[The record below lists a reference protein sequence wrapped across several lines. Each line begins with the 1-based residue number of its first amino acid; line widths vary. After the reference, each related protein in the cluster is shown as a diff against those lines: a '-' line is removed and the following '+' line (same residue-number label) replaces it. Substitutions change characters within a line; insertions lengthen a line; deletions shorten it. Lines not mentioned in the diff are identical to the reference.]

1 MGEGDMTKEELV
13 REVERLRARLAALS
27 AGGGGGSDV
36 AYHDAITGLYN
47 RGAFFTLALQQFRL
61 ASRKNRPML
70 LLMCDVRGLARINE
84 AQGHDA
90 GDEVLKRVASLL
102 KQTYREADIVARVGA
117 DEFTVLALEAAAA
130 HENLLA
136 SRLRRRLAELRGETG
151 KADDLRM
158 RVGVA
163 RWDPAEPCT
172 VKELLDRA
180 EEHMRV
186 DSGS

>member
-1 MGEGDMTKEELV
+1 VGDDEMTREELV

-27 AGGGGGSDV
+27 AGGGGGNDV
-36 AYHDAITGLYN
+36 AYHDAVTGLYN

-61 ASRKNRPML
+61 ASRKSRPML
-70 LLMCDVRGLARINE
+70 LLMCDVKGLAGINE
-84 AQGHDA
+84 SAGREA
-90 GDEVLKRVASLL
+90 GDDVLARVGRLL

-117 DEFTVLALEAAAA
+117 DEFAVLALEAAAA

-136 SRLRRRLAELRGETG
+136 SRLRRQLAEIRQESGGRDELSV
-151 KADDLRM
+151 

-172 VKELLDRA
+172 VKELLDQA
-180 EEHMRV
+180 ENNMRV
-186 DSGS
+186 DNGL

>member
-1 MGEGDMTKEELV
+1 MGEGDMTKDELV

-27 AGGGGGSDV
+27 AGGGGGNDV
-36 AYHDAITGLYN
+36 AYHDAVTGLYN

-70 LLMCDVRGLARINE
+70 LLMCDLKGLAHINE
-84 AQGHDA
+84 AEGQDA
-90 GDEVLKRVASLL
+90 GDEALRRVAQLL
-102 KQTYREADIVARVGA
+102 KHTYREADIVARVGA
-117 DEFTVLALEAAAA
+117 DEFTVLALEATAA

-136 SRLRRRLAELRGETG
+136 SRLRRRLAELREETG
-151 KADDLRM
+151 KSDDLSM
-158 RVGVA
+158 RIWVV

-172 VKELLDRA
+172 VKELLDKA
-180 EEHMRV
+180 EDHLRV